1 MIGSRADVL
10 IVDDSPVDLRLLME
24 LMTLQDLRFA
34 VGQDGERGYN
44 QAVLLQPGV
53 ILLDIRMPGVDG
65 FSVCRRLKSNPQT
78 RHIPVIFLTAAT
90 DIEERLTGFAV
101 GGVDFIGKPFD
112 AREVLARVGV
122 HLELAAR
129 RSAEAGTDATVPP
142 VARESTAP
150 PSKDQVLVTAAQ
162 KILREA
168 IATPPSLDKLARLVG
183 VNRRRLNEA
192 FQSYLG
198 QPIFGW
204 LREERLRQAH
214 DLVTRTDSPIALIS
228 ECLGYSTSAN
238 FTKAFRDRFGVTPT
252 ELRSSRSGIVNR
264 WR

>member
-1 MIGSRADVL
+1 MTESRADVL
-10 IVDDSPVDLRLLME
+10 IVDDEPVDLRLLME
-24 LMTLQDLRFA
+24 SMTLRNLRFA

-53 ILLDIRMPGVDG
+53 ILLDVRMPGSDG
-65 FSVCRRLKSNPQT
+65 FTVCRRLKANPRT
-78 RHIPVIFLTAAT
+78 RDIPVIFLTSAT
-90 DIEERLTGFAV
+90 EIEERLTGFAV
-101 GGVDFIGKPFD
+101 GAVDFINKPFD

-129 RSAEAGTDATVPP
+129 RTSEAADAGDPPAELPEGTDAT
-142 VARESTAP
+142 SQ
-150 PSKDQVLVTAAQ
+150 DHVLVTAAQ

-168 IATPPSLDKLARLVG
+168 IATPPSLDQLARLVG
-183 VNRRRLNEA
+183 VNRRRLNDA
-192 FQSYLG
+192 FQSYVG

-214 DLVTRTDSPIALIS
+214 ELVTRTDSSIALIS
-228 ECLGYSTSAN
+228 DCLGYSTSAN

-252 ELRSSRSGIVNR
+252 ELRASRSDLTER
-264 WR
+264 